1 MGNVVRLEDWA
12 WRRRQRPRTRV
23 QSALATMEADQRD
36 VVLELLTLFAPLAD
50 RFWDGGGPVWT
61 IASDEALMQPL
72 KGTPIAEF
80 PDDGLV
86 ALCLEAGYTIGD
98 VTHFKAVLPYFLAGA
113 FARPF
118 ENWVLDPD
126 LLKAKLETLGF
137 DGWPVVERRAVA
149 RALAVYAQHE
159 IDLADEPTA
168 LDETLIAAKR
178 WAEDE
183 LAAAL

>member
-1 MGNVVRLEDWA
+1 MHNVVHIEDWA
-12 WRRRQRPRTRV
+12 WRRPYRARSRTQR
-23 QSALATMEADQRD
+23 ALAVLGPAEREA
-36 VVLELLTLFAPLAD
+36 VLDLLTLFGPLAE
-50 RFWDGGGPVWT
+50 RFWDDGGPTWT
-61 IASDEALMQPL
+61 VASDEALMQPL
-72 KGTPIAEF
+72 KGMPLADF

-98 VTHFKAVLPYFLAGA
+98 ATHFKAVLPFFMAGA
-113 FARPF
+113 LARPL

-137 DGWPVVERRAVA
+137 DGWPADERRAIA

-159 IDLADEPTA
+159 IDLADGPSA
-168 LDETLIAAKR
+168 LDETLVAAKR

-183 LAAAL
+183 FAAAL

>member
-1 MGNVVRLEDWA
+1 MDNVVHIENWA
-12 WRRRQRPRTRV
+12 WRRPHRPRSRV
-23 QSALATMEADQRD
+23 QRALSVLAPAQREA
-36 VVLELLTLFAPLAD
+36 VLDLLTLFAPLAE
-50 RFWDGGGPVWT
+50 RFWDGGGPEWT
-61 IASDEALMQPL
+61 VASDEALMQPL
-72 KGTPIAEF
+72 KGVPLPEF

-98 VTHFKAVLPYFLAGA
+98 ATHFKAVLPYFLAGA
-113 FARPF
+113 LARPL

-137 DGWPVVERRAVA
+137 EHWPAGERRAVA

-159 IDLADEPTA
+159 IDLADGATA
-168 LDETLIAAKR
+168 LDETLVAAKR

-183 LAAAL
+183 FAAAL

>member
-1 MGNVVRLEDWA
+1 MDNVVHIEDWA
-12 WRRRQRPRTRV
+12 WRRPHRPRSRV
-23 QSALATMEADQRD
+23 QRALSVLAPAQREA
-36 VVLELLTLFAPLAD
+36 VLDLLTLFAPLAE
-50 RFWDGGGPVWT
+50 RFWDGGGPEWT
-61 IASDEALMQPL
+61 VASDEALMQPL
-72 KGTPIAEF
+72 KGVPLPEF

-98 VTHFKAVLPYFLAGA
+98 ATHFKAVLPYFLAGA
-113 FARPF
+113 LARPL

-137 DGWPVVERRAVA
+137 EHWPAGERRAVA

-159 IDLADEPTA
+159 IDLADGPTA
-168 LDETLIAAKR
+168 LDETLVAAKR

-183 LAAAL
+183 FAAAL